1 MSVRP
6 TYRWKG
12 ILIALTV
19 ITAWAASLAISLT
32 SSFILSPSL
41 PLPYLLTPVFVLLNT
56 FLYTGLF
63 ITAHDAMHGTVAPA
77 HPALNRAIGRVCT
90 RLYALFGF
98 DAMLKKHH
106 EHHRHPASDG
116 DPDFHDGRHTGFA
129 RWYAHFFFTYVT
141 WKQLVGMAVIYNLL
155 KYAAGIPDVNILLF
169 WVLPALAST
178 LQLFFFGTYLPH
190 REPAEGYIEP
200 HRAVSNAYGVAL
212 SFLTCYHFGY
222 HLEHHEKPGVP
233 WWGLPKEREGI
244 GDRG

>member
-1 MSVRP
+1 
-6 TYRWKG
+6 
-12 ILIALTV
+12 
-19 ITAWAASLAISLT
+19 
-32 SSFILSPSL
+32 
-41 PLPYLLTPVFVLLNT
+41 
-56 FLYTGLF
+56 
-63 ITAHDAMHGTVAPA
+63 MHGTVAPA

-98 DAMLKKHH
+98 DAMRQKHH

-190 REPAEGYIEP
+190 REPAEGYTEP
-200 HRAVSNAYGVAL
+200 HRAVSNAYSVAL

-222 HLEHHEKPGVP
+222 HLEHHKKPGVP
-233 WWGLPKEREGI
+233 WWGLPNERGEG
-244 GDRG
+244 G